1 METKLLIEAGK
12 AALHHRY
19 EDGENS
25 TGHEEALAKI
35 DEIAHNLRASYPDKF
50 WVDGSKEYR
59 KLTDKWQAER
69 MARAALKKAAS
80 K

>member
-19 EDGENS
+19 EDGESS
-25 TGHEEALAKI
+25 TAHNEALAKI
-35 DEIAHNLRASYPDKF
+35 DEITHNLRATHPDKF

-69 MARAALKKAAS
+69 AARAALKKAAS